1 MEQLLKKTIEKLNV
15 PSIQFADLRITKTD
29 SEGIYYQ
36 NGFLRS
42 YGSDVDSF
50 AIGVRVLID
59 GCWGFAGSR
68 NISSENIDKLL
79 KTAISNARHGSTF
92 INDPV
97 HFKALKPTI
106 AEYHHQPRINPFT
119 MDQNEKM
126 DLLSGL
132 ATKIKPDGKI
142 VHSMVMAQFMHQE
155 KYYINT
161 EGSYSHT
168 SFFNTLPMMMVVAAD
183 GNQIQSRTWPGHMS
197 AGRAGFELFYEQE
210 FEQNTERIIKEATDL
225 LSAPM
230 ITDEKADIIIGGGH
244 LALQLHESVGHAT
257 EADRIFG
264 MEISYAGKTFIK
276 PSMLGNFKY
285 GSDILTI
292 FSDSSDM
299 RGMGY
304 HPIDDE
310 GVPGKRVDIIKDGI
324 LKDQQTSR
332 HIAQMLDLEP
342 SSNMKASF
350 GDDFPLVRMTN
361 LCIAPVKGSLA
372 ELIADTEHGYFVD
385 FTKTWSI
392 DDNRNNFQFTT
403 EIGYKIENGKITGIV
418 KEPTYYGITKDFWNA
433 CDRICGPEEWEY
445 YGTFHCGK
453 GEPGQAMQLS
463 HGVAPARFKNI
474 NTKVSY

>member
-1 MEQLLKKTIEKLNV
+1 MEFLLKQSIEKLNLPKV
-15 PSIQFADLRITKTD
+15 QFADIRITRTD
-29 SEGIYYQ
+29 GEGIYFQ

-42 YGSDVDSF
+42 CGSDAESL
-50 AIGVRVLID
+50 AIGIRVLIN

-68 NISSENIDKLL
+68 IVTPTNIDKLI
-79 KTAISNARHGSTF
+79 KTAISNAEKGSKL
-92 INDPV
+92 IKDPV
-97 HFKALKPTI
+97 RFQPLAPTV
-106 AEYHHQPRINPFT
+106 AEYHHQPQIDPFK
-119 MDQNEKM
+119 MNQQEKM
-126 DLLSGL
+126 DYLSKL
-132 ATKIKPDGKI
+132 ADSIKPQGKI
-142 VHSMVMAQFMHQE
+142 VHSMVMAQFMKQE
-155 KYYINT
+155 KYYINS

-168 SFFNTLPMMMVVAAD
+168 SFYNTLPMMMVVAAD

-197 AGRAGFELFYEQE
+197 AGRAGFELFYEQKFAE
-210 FEQNTERIIKEATDL
+210 NTERIIKEATDL

-230 ITDEKADIIIGGGH
+230 ITDEKADIIIGNGH

-264 MEISYAGKTFIK
+264 MEISYAGKTFVK
-276 PSMLGNFKY
+276 PAMLGNFQY
-285 GSDILTI
+285 GSDIVTI
-292 FSDSSDM
+292 YSDSSDK
-299 RGMGY
+299 RGLGY

-310 GVPGKRVDIIKDGI
+310 GVPGKRVNIIENGI

-332 HIAQMLDLEP
+332 HIAQMLGLEP

-361 LCIAPVKGSLA
+361 LCIAPVKGSL
-372 ELIADTEHGYFVD
+372 EDLIAETDHGYLVD

-418 KEPTYYGITKDFWNA
+418 KEPTYFGITKEFWNS

-445 YGTFHCGK
+445 HGTFHCGK

-463 HGVAPARFKNI
+463 HGIAPARFKNV
-474 NTKVSY
+474 NVKVNY

>member
-1 MEQLLKKTIEKLNV
+1 MEHLLKQSIEKL
-15 PSIQFADLRITKTD
+15 SIPAVQFADIRITKTD
-29 SEGIYYQ
+29 SEGIYFQ

-42 YGSDVDSF
+42 YDSDVDSF
-50 AIGVRVLID
+50 AIGIRVLVN

-68 NISSENIDKLL
+68 NIDPVNIEKLIQ
-79 KTAISNARHGSTF
+79 KAISNARHGSNF
-92 INDPV
+92 IKDPV
-97 HFKALKPTI
+97 NFKPLKPTI
-106 AEYHHQPRINPFT
+106 AEYHHMPKINPFS
-119 MDQNEKM
+119 MNQDEKM
-126 DLLSGL
+126 DFLGSL

-142 VHSMVMAQFMHQE
+142 VHSMVMAEFTRQE

-168 SFFNTLPMMMVVAAD
+168 SYYNTLPMMMAVASD
-183 GNQIQSRTWPGHMS
+183 GGQIQSRTWPGHMS
-197 AGRAGFELFYEQE
+197 AGRAGFELFYDQK
-210 FEQNTERIIKEATDL
+210 FEENTDRILKEAVDL
-225 LSAPM
+225 LTAPM

-276 PSMLGNFKY
+276 PAMLGNFKY

-292 FSDSSDM
+292 YSDSSDV
-299 RGMGY
+299 RGLGY

-361 LCIAPVKGSLA
+361 LCIAPVKGSLD
-372 ELIADTEHGYFVD
+372 ELIADTEHGYYVD

-403 EIGYKIENGKITGIV
+403 EIGYKIEDGKITGIV
-418 KEPTYYGITKDFWNA
+418 KEPTYFGITQDFWNS
-433 CDRICGPEEWEY
+433 CDRICGPEEWGY

-463 HGVAPARFKNI
+463 HGVAPARFKKI